1 MKLLEIFKETNTDIQ
16 LDKNT
21 LIVLR
26 WLANI
31 GQLLTISFVYF
42 ILNFEFPFY
51 YSLLIISFGI
61 LTNIF
66 LQFREKKKLLSNFY
80 ETPNKNFPL
89 TPDFIILAGLSPYLK
104 HIKKCGLISIP
115 QFLIPRKIKLLT
127 RITRDTLKNDD
138 IKYASWLVTLGDWD
152 IF

>member
-66 LQFREKKKLLSNFY
+66 LQFREKKKLLSNFQSTMY
-80 ETPNKNFPL
+80 L
-89 TPDFIILAGLSPYLK
+89 TYDLAQLSLLIFLTGGITNPFALLLL
-104 HIKKCGLISIP
+104 IPAVVSSTFLSLISTINLA
-115 QFLIPRKIKLLT
+115 FLTLIFFKFKLQIKI
-127 RITRDTLKNDD
+127 
-138 IKYASWLVTLGDWD
+138 S
-152 IF
+152 